1 MYSGEASL
9 ISFFVVVV
17 LEIFKADVLVKDTVT
32 DTALEVEPGTGAG
45 GLAVGK
51 GDGSGASL

>member
-45 GLAVGK
+45 GLAVG
-51 GDGSGASL
+51 